1 MTTKMFLILASG
13 SLALQLNP
21 AFGRIGENEAQID
34 HRYGKPAGKWA
45 DYIGYRKL
53 YHWHGFDVMVTFTD
67 GVSQRE
73 MFNKP
78 LLGVDPHL
86 KKYLLKVSGA
96 GRNGVVYDD
105 KEGVFTTKE
114 FEEKY
119 LAARTA
125 AWAKEEQKPN

>member
-1 MTTKMFLILASG
+1 MKTKMFLILASA
-13 SLALQLNP
+13 SLVLQLTP

-34 HRYGKPAGKWA
+34 HRYGKPAGKWD

-53 YHWHGFDVMVTFTD
+53 YHWHGLDIMVTFTD

-73 MFNKP
+73 MFNRP

-86 KKYLLKVSGA
+86 KKYLSKISGA

-105 KEGVFTTKE
+105 QEGVFTTKE

-125 AWAKEEQKPN
+125 AWAKTEQKPN